1 MEKAEKPYRVS
12 LWLKIRR
19 AVLRLIFRLVFAYLY
34 RVKIT
39 GMQNIP
45 KDGAY
50 IIAYNHISVVEPPMI
65 LTFWPV
71 APEALAGHDVWQR
84 GWFGTVV
91 DIYGATPVKRGEYDR
106 QTIDTM
112 MAQLEADLPL
122 AIAPEGGRSHQIRM
136 RAAHPGVAYL
146 MGKAG
151 VPIVPVAIKGTHD
164 TSFEDARKGAKELL
178 EMRIGKP
185 FMLPPVEGKGAERR
199 EARQRNADEIMM
211 RIAAMLPKEY
221 HGYYEGRVTPSED

>member
-1 MEKAEKPYRVS
+1 MAKVEKLYRVS
-12 LWLKIRR
+12 LWLKFRR
-19 AVLRLIFRLVFAYLY
+19 GALRWIFKWVFAYLY

-39 GMQNIP
+39 GMENIP
-45 KDGAY
+45 KHGAY
-50 IIAYNHISVVEPPMI
+50 LIAYNHISVVEPPLI
-65 LTFWPV
+65 LTYWPV

-84 GWFGTVV
+84 GWFGTIVN
-91 DIYGATPVKRGEYDR
+91 IYGATPVKRGEYDR

-112 MAQLEADLPL
+112 MAQLDAGLPL
-122 AIAPEGGRSHQIRM
+122 AIAPEGGRSHAIGM

-146 MGKAG
+146 MGKAE

-164 TSFEDARKGAKELL
+164 TSFEDARKGANELL
-178 EMRIGKP
+178 EMRIGEP
-185 FMLPPVEGKGAERR
+185 FELPPVEGKGAERR